1 MFDIG
6 WQEIFILA
14 VIALIVIGPKDLP
27 SAIRTITRGLRK
39 AREMARDLRDGMDD
53 VVREAELEDLT
64 NTISGE
70 GGDLKKK
77 IKDAADLDFDDMDLE
92 GDLRDEMTGA
102 AEDLK
107 AITDP
112 GASRKDAEAETA
124 EAPKKRK
131 PGKRNAGKPGKRRDA
146 ALGKADG

>member
-102 AEDLK
+102 VEDLK

-131 PGKRNAGKPGKRRDA
+131 PGKRKAGKPGKRRDA